1 MREKNEEKK
10 VKWRLMF
17 SLPLQENYEIQH
29 ISDGRIEEYFKR
41 EVCFEIFQLLY
52 YTLQIC
58 NVVFSKSYPG
68 VL

>member
-17 SLPLQENYEIQH
+17 SLPLQENYEIEH
-29 ISDGRIEEYFKR
+29 FFDGMVEEYFKR

-58 NVVFSKSYPG
+58 NVVFS
-68 VL
+68 